1 MAQLFEQQPGESAK
15 AFAGFSD
22 YLSMGAERSL
32 EAVRVKCGKNSRLIQ
47 RWSSRWK
54 WAERV
59 QAYAERL
66 ALVER
71 EAAEAL
77 AREKGAEWLKRQQAI
92 REEGWTVSDECVRGA
107 REALKR
113 FYEKGKGAT
122 LGDIARMYAEGIRL
136 GRLSAGLATD
146 ATEMT
151 GQDGGPIRLELEAA
165 LKKVYGDIVD
175 VEAAAAPHSKGEGNA
190 LPEPRA
196 KSAPGTD
203 EGK

>member
-1 MAQLFEQQPGESAK
+1 
-15 AFAGFSD
+15 
-22 YLSMGAERSL
+22 
-32 EAVRVKCGKNSRLIQ
+32 
-47 RWSSRWK
+47 
-54 WAERV
+54 
-59 QAYAERL
+59 
-66 ALVER
+66 
-71 EAAEAL
+71 
-77 AREKGAEWLKRQQAI
+77 LKRQQAI

-165 LKKVYGDIVD
+165 LKKVYGAVVD
-175 VEAAAAPHSKGEGNA
+175 VVPLPEGEGNA
-190 LPEPRA
+190 PPGQRAGCNPVAEALPPVPPTE
-196 KSAPGTD
+196 KSEKATP
-203 EGK
+203 